1 MNQIS
6 VTVNRI
12 LKYSCLMER
21 DVFSLS
27 DETNGYDLSS
37 FRSLLTKS
45 EAFGTQGVY
54 FANNPVHL
62 GVLCNR
68 RQRTAKKNVAFVC
81 LWLCNESFKMLINL
95 N

>member
-1 MNQIS
+1 MVMTRQ
-6 VTVNRI
+6 V
-12 LKYSCLMER
+12 
-21 DVFSLS
+21 
-27 DETNGYDLSS
+27 

-45 EAFGTQGVY
+45 EAFETQGVY
-54 FANNPVHL
+54 LAKNPVHP

-81 LWLCNESFKMLINL
+81 LWWLCNESFKMLINL